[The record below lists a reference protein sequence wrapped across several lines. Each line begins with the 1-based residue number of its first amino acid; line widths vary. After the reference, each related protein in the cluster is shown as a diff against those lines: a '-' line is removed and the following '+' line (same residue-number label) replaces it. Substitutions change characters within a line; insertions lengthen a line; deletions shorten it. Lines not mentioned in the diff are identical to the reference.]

1 VYGLSLVSLYLSR
14 WIWMTMVEDMC
25 LGFCF
30 IYLCCRLKQYSLVD
44 VICGVIYR
52 LFILSKPS
60 SFFFLFLLEVKV
72 WLLNR
77 DCRWFCFSLQLHVV
91 VMHNWPPLTTH
102 LSFESSFESFGM
114 AFNLVSR
121 AHECSAGSTVQ
132 VAGKYDLQSEL
143 QQ

>member
-60 SFFFLFLLEVKV
+60 SFFCFCWKFRFGFWIETADGFVFHYNCMLWSCIIDRLLPHICLLSLLLSLSV
-72 WLLNR
+72 W
-77 DCRWFCFSLQLHVV
+77 
-91 VMHNWPPLTTH
+91 PLTWCH
-102 LSFESSFESFGM
+102 EHMNVLQEALYRWPESMTFSQNYS
-114 AFNLVSR
+114 NS
-121 AHECSAGSTVQ
+121 
-132 VAGKYDLQSEL
+132 
-143 QQ
+143 